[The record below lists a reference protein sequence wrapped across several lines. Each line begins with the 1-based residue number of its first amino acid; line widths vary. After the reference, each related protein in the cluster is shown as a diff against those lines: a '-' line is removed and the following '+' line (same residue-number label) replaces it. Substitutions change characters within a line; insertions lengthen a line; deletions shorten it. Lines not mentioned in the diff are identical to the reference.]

1 MKPDLVFSIPE
12 IKEKEGL
19 TFSQDYPVVELLE
32 EGSEPSGAC
41 QVRLDFSIGGEDIL
55 LEGALS
61 GKLKLPCSRCLVEHD
76 QAFEARFE
84 ELYPIDGGTI
94 DANEEVR
101 QTLLVNVPDRS
112 LCRPDCRGLCPRCGK
127 NLNEGPCQCASP
139 VENRGAVNAK
149 PKT

>member
-19 TFSQDYPVVELLE
+19 TFSRDYPVAELLE
-32 EGSEPSGAC
+32 EGSEPSGTC
-41 QVRLDFSIGGEDIL
+41 QVHLDFSVGGEDIL

-61 GKLKLPCSRCLVEHD
+61 GKLRLPCSRCLVEHD
-76 QAFEARFE
+76 QAFEAHFE
-84 ELYPIDGGTI
+84 ELYPIGDGKI

-101 QTLLVNVPDRS
+101 QTLLVHVPDRS

-139 VENRGAVNAK
+139 VEHRGAVNAK

>member
-19 TFSQDYPVVELLE
+19 TFSRDYAVAELLE
-32 EGSEPSGAC
+32 EGSEPSGTC
-41 QVRLDFSIGGEDIL
+41 QVHLDFSVGGEDIL

-61 GKLKLPCSRCLVEHD
+61 GKLRLPCSRCLVEHD
-76 QAFEARFE
+76 QAYEAHFE
-84 ELYPIDGGTI
+84 ELYPIGDGKI

-127 NLNEGPCQCASP
+127 NLNEGPCQCKSP
-139 VENRGAVNAK
+139 VETRGAVNAK